1 MSTGLNEIR
10 WLYPIHGVPESAPV
24 KESTP
29 AAITC
34 QARDQVEQRLEV
46 SLAGA
51 VPGSSGASSM
61 ATRAK
66 TPKDKKPMIPEGVV
80 VGNSK

>member
-1 MSTGLNEIR
+1 MTGLQEIR

-24 KESTP
+24 RDWQ
-29 AAITC
+29 AATITC
-34 QARDQVEQRLEV
+34 QARDQAEQRLEV
-46 SLAGA
+46 TLSGV
-51 VPGSSGASSM
+51 VPGCSGVSTL